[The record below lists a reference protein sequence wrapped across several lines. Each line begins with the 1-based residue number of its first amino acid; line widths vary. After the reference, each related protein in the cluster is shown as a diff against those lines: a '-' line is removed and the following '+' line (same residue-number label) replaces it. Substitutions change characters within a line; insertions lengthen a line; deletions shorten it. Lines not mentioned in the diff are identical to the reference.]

1 MSSCRFI
8 SDISIYLIL
17 CGIDWINFCLHIRMS
32 FPQCI
37 LNPCLSQAWVSKF
50 ASKTFK
56 FMMSCPLAG
65 DSPKNHA
72 WNSLPLNIYNKC
84 IILPPNHTT
93 HKVPDDYHKISPY
106 KGRLDHFNP
115 SLLGNCWQMA
125 PLFLQRGIRWA
136 IVSMKWPWYAATS
149 RGLAAW
155 RIKNMIKTEMN
166 NDPLTLGRNVADTEA
181 RLKNDIVHV
190 LSIPETPWL
199 WAGMWLGSARSSS
212 WAW

>member
-1 MSSCRFI
+1 MLSRWAHVDLFLT
-8 SDISIYLIL
+8 SICIWSYLELIESI
-17 CGIDWINFCLHIRMS
+17 CCLRIRML

-65 DSPKNHA
+65 DSPENHA
-72 WNSLPLNIYNKC
+72 SNSLPLNIYNKC

-106 KGRLDHFNP
+106 KWRLKHFNP
-115 SLLGNCWQMA
+115 SRLGNCWPMG

-136 IVSMKWPWYAATS
+136 IVSMKWPWYAVTS

-155 RIKNMIKTEMN
+155 RIKNMIRTEMN
-166 NDPLTLGRNVADTEA
+166 NEWQWDV
-181 RLKNDIVHV
+181 
-190 LSIPETPWL
+190 W
-199 WAGMWLGSARSSS
+199 WSS
-212 WAW
+212 